1 MEGRWA
7 GGLVGQSETAVDF
20 SGWAPS
26 SFPAAYL
33 STASCYTY
41 YTKRHTKTKT
51 KRHTQRHTHKDKDK
65 DCTSIQGQLLHT
77 VTTFLGFAYLCLL
90 THCTGVTDLDSNRD
104 RNVLCPLTVV
114 LAQAHC
120 TGTLA
125 LALAQGKNGTGHKC
139 HSALHFL
146 TPWRHHIGEACSH
159 CTGILSLTYLSEV
172 QHISE
177 QIQIPLETSNMPIS
191 IFLLLVQKMP
201 CDISCEGAS
210 PNQSNEESSLIL
222 NCENIL

>member
-51 KRHTQRHTHKDKDK
+51 KRHTHKDKDK

-77 VTTFLGFAYLCLL
+77 ATTFLGFAYLCHPLHWCYRFGL
-90 THCTGVTDLDSNRD
+90 KQRPK
-104 RNVLCPLTVV
+104 CPLPTDRC
-114 LAQAHC
+114 AG
-120 TGTLA
+120 TGTLHWHT
-125 LALAQGKNGTGHKC
+125 GTGTGTGHKC

-146 TPWRHHIGEACSH
+146 WHYLSTFGLYFLTPWRLPIGEAC
-159 CTGILSLTYLSEV
+159 
-172 QHISE
+172 
-177 QIQIPLETSNMPIS
+177 
-191 IFLLLVQKMP
+191 
-201 CDISCEGAS
+201 
-210 PNQSNEESSLIL
+210 
-222 NCENIL
+222 

>member
-90 THCTGVTDLDSNRD
+90 THCTGVSDLDSNRD

-146 TPWRHHIGEACSH
+146 WHYLSTFGLYFLTPWRLPIGEAC
-159 CTGILSLTYLSEV
+159 
-172 QHISE
+172 
-177 QIQIPLETSNMPIS
+177 
-191 IFLLLVQKMP
+191 
-201 CDISCEGAS
+201 
-210 PNQSNEESSLIL
+210 
-222 NCENIL
+222 